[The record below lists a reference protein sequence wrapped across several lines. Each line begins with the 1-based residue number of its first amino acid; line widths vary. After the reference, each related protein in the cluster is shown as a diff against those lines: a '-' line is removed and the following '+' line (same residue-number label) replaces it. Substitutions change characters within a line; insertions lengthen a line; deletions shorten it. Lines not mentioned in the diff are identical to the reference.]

1 MLILTI
7 EYNPRLTFMK
17 EYNYDVFVSY
27 RQQNSDMNWVH
38 QTLVPYLEKAKL
50 RVFIDYK
57 SFRLG
62 ASLIKEM
69 ERAVEQS
76 AYTLA
81 VLTPAYLE
89 SNFTELENLLSQHLG
104 LEQSQRRL
112 LMIMREPCKPRLS
125 MSANIWL
132 DMTTEEAFQ
141 NNIDRLIS
149 ALSQPNDT

>member
-1 MLILTI
+1 MN
-7 EYNPRLTFMK
+7 EYKF
-17 EYNYDVFVSY
+17 DVFVSY
-27 RQQNSDMNWVH
+27 RQRNPEMTWVR
-38 QTLVPYLEKAKL
+38 QVLVPYLEKAGL
-50 RVFIDYK
+50 RVFIDHK

-104 LEQSQRRL
+104 LEKSQRRL
-112 LMIMREPCKPRLS
+112 LMIMREICNPRLS

-132 DMTTEEAFQ
+132 DMTTDAAYEA
-141 NNIDRLIS
+141 NIDRLIE
-149 ALSQPNDT
+149 ALRQPNDD